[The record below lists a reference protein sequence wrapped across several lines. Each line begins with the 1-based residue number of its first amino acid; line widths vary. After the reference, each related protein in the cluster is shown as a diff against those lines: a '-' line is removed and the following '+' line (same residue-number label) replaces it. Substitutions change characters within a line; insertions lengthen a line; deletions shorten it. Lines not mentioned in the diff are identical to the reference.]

1 MIHEYIEIVWP
12 NIKCPVCLKSL
23 KTTQSLYQIWSETFH
38 FVFILGIKKPYKDKS
53 GKAFEEDRLV
63 AAQPLMFG
71 STFNVRKLNNLPYH
85 RIKADQ
91 IEALKTECLYNF
103 KFIFCKLLATSCRYM
118 FQIFLFPLTVLL
130 SINIVRLWKFL
141 SRSLLRKSRT
151 QNCKPNI
158 VILKFLFTKGW
169 FRNDLQHKIST
180 NNQLFLFI
188 VHETISWFATMNSCE
203 WGSPWIL
210 YMYLWH
216 ANTVM

>member
-1 MIHEYIEIVWP
+1 MSRKNQITEILFCKNDTWIFWNIEIVWP

-38 FVFILGIKKPYKDKS
+38 FVVILGIKKPYKDKS

-85 RIKADQ
+85 RIKAEQ

-118 FQIFLFPLTVLL
+118 FKIFLYFYSPLQY
-130 SINIVRLWKFL
+130 S
-141 SRSLLRKSRT
+141 SL
-151 QNCKPNI
+151 
-158 VILKFLFTKGW
+158 
-169 FRNDLQHKIST
+169 
-180 NNQLFLFI
+180 
-188 VHETISWFATMNSCE
+188 
-203 WGSPWIL
+203 
-210 YMYLWH
+210 
-216 ANTVM
+216 